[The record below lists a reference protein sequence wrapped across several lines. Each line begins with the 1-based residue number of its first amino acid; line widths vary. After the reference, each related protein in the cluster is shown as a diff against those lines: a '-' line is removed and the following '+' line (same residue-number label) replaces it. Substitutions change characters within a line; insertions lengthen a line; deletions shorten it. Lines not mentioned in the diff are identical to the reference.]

1 MNILQQEDLIKGTP
15 DDLLVQEAQ
24 NPSGAVP
31 QFLVISEIQRRQ
43 DMRQRFAA
51 EEEQPQQTVADQIV
65 SGVSPQQQDIAA
77 LPPQMPPQAPVGAMP
92 PQMPPPQMPPQMMP
106 PPQMP
111 PEMMAAQMPP
121 MASQPQQVMMAGGG
135 PIPNAII
142 EDASKF
148 SPESLYDVD
157 PVQQSAMLNA
167 TNMGIPSVLPMAGGG
182 VVRMQE
188 GGYLAGKQ
196 GWIPDRYQDEGEGIG
211 SLDYSQ
217 IGGDVLTA
225 AEVAA
230 LAMMLAPEPTS
241 SIAGGVLK
249 AGTTAARWI
258 PRGLGIAKKAIQGLP
273 EGGLASLG
281 RRIAGDKSLLNFGVD
296 RFSDLGR
303 QAISRLNLGRRS
315 AGLGIVGLLEAAR
328 RRRLSERSE
337 TDVEANIEAME
348 RLGMSPVQQE
358 EKRSG
363 GIIKMQSGSQVPISF
378 STARQLL
385 SERGLLVPTWLT
397 TGEGN
402 LSQSQEKMIS
412 DISSAGLSSP
422 ADIDPRLLMVNPD
435 PQVRE
440 QESLNK
446 LLGDPAPRGLFGDPD
461 PRVREQE
468 RLNRL
473 FGMSQEDLNRFI
485 PPLNLEAPPPPV
497 VGSEEVIG
505 VPDVPVLQTGA
516 VTPGE
521 VGIRDIPGLTT
532 PDQGTELKTARE
544 RLTGLMGQE
553 VEPYDPT
560 ELLLKSQE
568 RADQRSIN
576 QALIEFGAGIARGDA
591 ASGLK
596 EAGTAVA
603 GIRDRQ
609 ELIQHELELA
619 RGEAQ
624 VQAQKDQ
631 IARDIAIAEADIGA
645 IESDKDRQDE
655 LIGRKIQYEDLLLR
669 ARDSGNDTAIK
680 QFTAALAQNTA
691 VQHRYEFERTLSAE
705 LSEQEQLNYR
715 AQLTTLN
722 NTFDDLQLEII
733 RRNKITRADGTIPTW
748 GEIQQELEA
757 ARIRIFGQI
766 VSLQKQGTDWE
777 LPEELRN
784 IGSGE
789 IQIISSRP

>member
-1 MNILQQEDLIKGTP
+1 
-15 DDLLVQEAQ
+15 
-24 NPSGAVP
+24 
-31 QFLVISEIQRRQ
+31 
-43 DMRQRFAA
+43 
-51 EEEQPQQTVADQIV
+51 
-65 SGVSPQQQDIAA
+65 
-77 LPPQMPPQAPVGAMP
+77 
-92 PQMPPPQMPPQMMP
+92 
-106 PPQMP
+106 
-111 PEMMAAQMPP
+111 
-121 MASQPQQVMMAGGG
+121 
-135 PIPNAII
+135 
-142 EDASKF
+142 
-148 SPESLYDVD
+148 
-157 PVQQSAMLNA
+157 MLNA
-167 TNMGIPSVLPMAGGG
+167 TNMGIPSVLPMARGG
-182 VVRMQE
+182 VVRMDK

-230 LAMMLAPEPTS
+230 LAMMLTPEPTS

-249 AGTTAARWI
+249 AGTAAVRWI

-328 RRRLSERSE
+328 RRMSSERSE

-358 EKRSG
+358 EKSSG

-378 STARQLL
+378 STARELL
-385 SERGLLVPTWLT
+385 KARGLLVPTWLT

-412 DISSAGLSSP
+412 DISSAELSSP
-422 ADIDPRLLMVNPD
+422 ADIDPRLLMVDPD

-446 LLGDPAPRGLFGDPD
+446 LFGDPAPRGLFGDPD

-473 FGMSQEDLNRFI
+473 FGMSQEDLNRVI
-485 PPLNLEAPPPPV
+485 SPLNLSREAPPPPV
-497 VGSEEVIG
+497 VGAEEVIG
-505 VPDVPVLQTGA
+505 APDVPVFQTGA

-631 IARDIAIAEADIGA
+631 IARDIAIAQADIGA
-645 IESDKDRQDE
+645 IESDKDRQDK
-655 LIGRKIQYEDLLLR
+655 LIGRQIEYEGLLLD
-669 ARDSGNDTAIK
+669 ARNAGNDDLIK
-680 QFTAALAQNTA
+680 QFTAQLAANKFTQSQDQFN
-691 VQHRYEFERTLSAE
+691 RTLAANFN
-705 LSEQEQLNYR
+705 EQEQLNYR
-715 AQLTTLN
+715 QQLATLN
-722 NTFDDLQLEII
+722 KAFEDIQVEII
-733 RRNKITRADGTIPTW
+733 RRNKIPRADSSIPTW

-777 LPEELRN
+777 LPEDLRN
-784 IGSGE
+784 IGSGD
-789 IQIISSRP
+789 IKIISSRP

>member
-65 SGVSPQQQDIAA
+65 SGVSPQQQGIAA

-435 PQVRE
+435 PLR
-440 QESLNK
+440 
-446 LLGDPAPRGLFGDPD
+446 

-468 RLNRL
+468 RNARF
-473 FGMSQEDLNRFI
+473 FGDMTQEDLDRVF
-485 PPLNLEAPPPPV
+485 PPLNLEAPPTPGGGLEESPQPIDV
-497 VGSEEVIG
+497 STAMDIGEEKGGMGLSAYEISEE
-505 VPDVPVLQTGA
+505 LQ
-516 VTPGE
+516 
-521 VGIRDIPGLTT
+521 GLDTSTQEAEIQSQIDALEAMKGQT
-532 PDQGTELKTARE
+532 PDTFDITESVLRSGKRA
-544 RLTGLMGQE
+544 
-553 VEPYDPT
+553 D
-560 ELLLKSQE
+560 E
-568 RADQRSIN
+568 RAIS
-576 QALIEFGAGIARGDA
+576 QALINLGAGIAAGDI
-591 ASGLK
+591 SKGFTD
-596 EAGTAVA
+596 AGTAVS
-603 GIRDRQ
+603 GIRQRQ
-609 ELIQHELELA
+609 EEFQQLADVRRAEAESKASSDRMTRDISITTAQIGAYGDLQDQQNAANQLLIQRENALI
-619 RGEAQ
+619 EANKTENTRL
-624 VQAQKDQ
+624 QAQKQ
-631 IARDIAIAEADIGA
+631 HEFNVAKLAVDINNF
-645 IESDKDRQDE
+645 DRQLQYNMSKE
-655 LIGRKIQYEDLLLR
+655 ESTTLRERMRYESAAIRAFAPSVLEEGYQMGEARKADWKPTSLTMPDGTPDTRPGWTAQRALQDLLEGIR
-669 ARDSGNDTAIK
+669 AGMPSAITQSDFDRLSG
-680 QFTAALAQNTA
+680 QTAADVTGFR
-691 VQHRYEFERTLSAE
+691 VT
-705 LSEQEQLNYR
+705 
-715 AQLTTLN
+715 
-722 NTFDDLQLEII
+722 
-733 RRNKITRADGTIPTW
+733 GP
-748 GEIQQELEA
+748 G
-757 ARIRIFGQI
+757 
-766 VSLQKQGTDWE
+766 
-777 LPEELRN
+777 
-784 IGSGE
+784 
-789 IQIISSRP
+789 